1 MPKTDVHFSRNS
13 MTPKTQ
19 AAHLRA
25 SVAKAA
31 SAFHADCITKF
42 PGESPY
48 GLILY
53 SDNDGQTCGFIA
65 RTEEEFQRQELES
78 PGTAERWDM
87 AAWEMRDYGRNA
99 AQTSLNM
106 LWMTQSDAVSKTS
119 RRRILGLVFEAF
131 VEGLQDFLESGVA
144 EMNGQTGRLVIFVA
158 IGDPDENLAPK
169 LNAWARRLNP
179 DATDLWF
186 HRVGNS

>member
-1 MPKTDVHFSRNS
+1 
-13 MTPKTQ
+13 
-19 AAHLRA
+19 
-25 SVAKAA
+25 
-31 SAFHADCITKF
+31 
-42 PGESPY
+42 
-48 GLILY
+48 
-53 SDNDGQTCGFIA
+53 
-65 RTEEEFQRQELES
+65 
-78 PGTAERWDM
+78 M

-106 LWMTQSDAVSKTS
+106 PWMTQSDAVSKTS